1 MTTYVAMGDSFTAG
15 TDPSGTRWPD
25 ELARSLGG
33 RYVNLAEVGATSEQ
47 VETEQLERALEL
59 SPDVVTLV
67 CGANDVLL
75 NTRPDAD
82 AYAERLSRMFTRLR
96 REHPD
101 VMILTATYPDI
112 SRFLDLRPR
121 SQIRV
126 ERGMTRFNAACRA
139 IARRHKVVVL
149 EGFDHP
155 VTEERSSF
163 AADGFHLGPEGHR
176 AAAREFLR
184 ALRAAPPPA
193 PGYVTTT
200 IVADLFGSAFHQI
213 QTGDR
218 FTTPEREI
226 GERDI
231 LDFAALTGD
240 SHPQHVDPE
249 WAAESRFGEQI
260 AHGLLVL
267 SFAVGLL
274 PLDPDR
280 VVALRRVGDA
290 VFKQPVRIG
299 DTLHVEGEI
308 TGTRELDAEHGLVE
322 ARLRIVNQ
330 HGRLAV
336 RATVELVWRA

>member
-1 MTTYVAMGDSFTAG
+1 
-15 TDPSGTRWPD
+15 
-25 ELARSLGG
+25 
-33 RYVNLAEVGATSEQ
+33 
-47 VETEQLERALEL
+47 
-59 SPDVVTLV
+59 
-67 CGANDVLL
+67 
-75 NTRPDAD
+75 
-82 AYAERLSRMFTRLR
+82 
-96 REHPD
+96 
-101 VMILTATYPDI
+101 
-112 SRFLDLRPR
+112 
-121 SQIRV
+121 
-126 ERGMTRFNAACRA
+126 
-139 IARRHKVVVL
+139 
-149 EGFDHP
+149 
-155 VTEERSSF
+155 
-163 AADGFHLGPEGHR
+163 
-176 AAAREFLR
+176 
-184 ALRAAPPPA
+184 
-193 PGYVTTT
+193 VTTT

-218 FTTPEREI
+218 FTTPERQI

>member
-1 MTTYVAMGDSFTAG
+1 VTTYVAMGDSFTAG
-15 TDPSGTRWPD
+15 TDPSVPRWPD

-33 RYVNLAEVGATSEQ
+33 RYVNLAEVGATSEH

-126 ERGMTRFNAACRA
+126 ERGMRRFNAACRA
-139 IARRHKVVVL
+139 IAQRHKVVVL

-155 VTEERSSF
+155 VTTERSSF

-184 ALRAAPPPA
+184 ALR
-193 PGYVTTT
+193 
-200 IVADLFGSAFHQI
+200 
-213 QTGDR
+213 R
-218 FTTPEREI
+218 
-226 GERDI
+226 
-231 LDFAALTGD
+231 
-240 SHPQHVDPE
+240 
-249 WAAESRFGEQI
+249 
-260 AHGLLVL
+260 
-267 SFAVGLL
+267 
-274 PLDPDR
+274 
-280 VVALRRVGDA
+280 
-290 VFKQPVRIG
+290 
-299 DTLHVEGEI
+299 
-308 TGTRELDAEHGLVE
+308 
-322 ARLRIVNQ
+322 RLRP
-330 HGRLAV
+330 RPA
-336 RATVELVWRA
+336 A